1 MAEANNPGTA
11 VRGQGP
17 SDGTAVTVRK
27 FSVAVCSAVPSVV
40 ADECGQQI
48 EFAPR
53 GAEFAPS

>member
-1 MAEANNPGTA
+1 MAEANNSGTA
-11 VRGQGP
+11 DRGQGP
-17 SDGTAVTVRK
+17 SGGTTVTVRK
-27 FSVAVCSAVPSVV
+27 LSVAVCSAVPSVA